1 MQDARP
7 TLHSYLST
15 VDPDLTQPTRAI
27 SPIIISST
35 TQQARIIDI
44 TTSGE
49 ETDDI
54 QDTGLPPDESMARLK
69 NRTPVGDTLITKL
82 KDPPLFRLCSILGWH
97 RVINVFCNTGNSHC
111 LFTNGT

>member
-1 MQDARP
+1 MLVQPCTA
-7 TLHSYLST
+7 YLST

-35 TQQARIIDI
+35 TQQARTIDI

-49 ETDDI
+49 EADNI
-54 QDTGLPPDESMARLK
+54 PDTGLPQAEIMVRLK

-82 KDPPLFRLCSILGWH
+82 SLLQHTGEAQGDPCVL
-97 RVINVFCNTGNSHC
+97 
-111 LFTNGT
+111 